1 MALGTVPSTVSP
13 VDPYSTWGPT
23 LRLCR
28 GPLLEGQASGSLTHS
43 MGRKVSAIEL
53 PVIHLVVVGFID
65 QTSTIYWGKSIF
77 APYLGEASA
86 WYVSQLA

>member
-1 MALGTVPSTVSP
+1 
-13 VDPYSTWGPT
+13 
-23 LRLCR
+23 
-28 GPLLEGQASGSLTHS
+28 

-65 QTSTIYWGKSIF
+65 QTSTIYWGKSLF

-86 WYVSQLA
+86 WYISQLA